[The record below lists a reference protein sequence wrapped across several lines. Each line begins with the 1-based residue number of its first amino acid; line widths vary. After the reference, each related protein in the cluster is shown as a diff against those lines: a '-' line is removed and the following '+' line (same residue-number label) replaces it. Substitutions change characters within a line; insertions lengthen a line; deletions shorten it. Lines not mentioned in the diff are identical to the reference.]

1 VTRTAPDVER
11 DLVALAHEFAANE
24 IRPVAPH
31 FDESEALPTEVIRK
45 AAAIGLTSFDLPEAY
60 GGGGVDSVRTGCL
73 IGEELAWGDS
83 PIGSLV
89 GNASFFAAP
98 LGELGTE
105 EQRQRW
111 IPPLCSEDPPMTAL
125 AITEPG
131 AGSDAAAIASTA
143 TRVEGGYVLNG
154 AKTWASGA
162 PDAMF
167 YLVYATV
174 APGTRAK
181 GITSFVLEKGDAGF
195 TLGKKLPKMG
205 SRCYPTGE
213 LYFTDCFVAEDRRIG
228 DEGQG
233 FYGVMRS
240 FDRSRVTLA
249 ANSIGIGRAALEYAV
264 DYAKQ
269 REAFGKK
276 IHEFQAVS
284 FRLVDAKMALDQ
296 ARLMTLHAA
305 DLADAG
311 EPFATE
317 ASMAKLAA
325 SEAAWQ
331 AANTAVMTLGSYG
344 YSREY
349 PVEKWLRDAKLEEIY
364 EGTSDI
370 QRLII
375 ARSMFPK
382 QRSPSA

>member
-1 VTRTAPDVER
+1 VTVEQ
-11 DLVALAHEFAANE
+11 DLVSLAHEFAEKE
-24 IRPVAPH
+24 IRPVAAE
-31 FDESEALPTEVIRK
+31 FDRTEEFPAEVIRK
-45 AAAIGLTSFDLPEAY
+45 AATVGLTSFDLPEAY
-60 GGGGVDSVRTGCL
+60 GGGGVDSVRTACL

-83 PIGSLV
+83 PIGSLI
-89 GNASFFAAP
+89 GSASFFADP
-98 LGELGTE
+98 LAALGTE
-105 EQRQRW
+105 EQRARW
-111 IPPLCSEDPPMTAL
+111 ITPLCTDDPPMTGL

-131 AGSDAAAIASTA
+131 AGSDAAAITTTA
-143 TRVEGGYVLNG
+143 TKVDGGYWLNG
-154 AKTWASGA
+154 QKTWVSGA
-162 PDAMF
+162 PVARS

-181 GITSFVLEKGDAGF
+181 GITSFVVEHGDEGL
-195 TLGKKLPKMG
+195 TLGDKLPKLG

-213 LYFTDCFVAEDRRIG
+213 LFFTDCFVLEDRRVG
-228 DEGQG
+228 GEGQG
-233 FYGVMRS
+233 FHGVMRS

-264 DYAKQ
+264 EYAKQ

-284 FRLVDAKMALDQ
+284 FRLVDAKVALDQ

-311 EPFATE
+311 EPFGTE

-331 AANTAVMTLGSYG
+331 AANAAVMTLGSYG

-375 ARSMFPK
+375 ARSLFPK
-382 QRSPSA
+382 EG

>member
-1 VTRTAPDVER
+1 VTVE
-11 DLVALAHEFAANE
+11 DELVELAQQFAAKE
-24 IRPVAPH
+24 IRPVAAR
-31 FDESEALPTEVIRK
+31 FDETEEFPADVIRK
-45 AAAIGLTSFDLPEAY
+45 AATAGLTSFDLPEAY
-60 GGGGVDSVRTGCL
+60 GGGGIDSVRTSCL

-83 PIGSLV
+83 PIGSLI
-89 GNASFFAAP
+89 GSASFFADP
-98 LGELGTE
+98 LAALATE
-105 EQRQRW
+105 EQRERW
-111 IPPLCSEDPPMTAL
+111 IRPLSGDDPPMTGL

-131 AGSDAAAIASTA
+131 AGSDAAAIATTA
-143 TRVEGGYVLNG
+143 TKVDGGYLLNG
-154 AKTWASGA
+154 QKTWVSGA
-162 PDAMF
+162 PVARF

-174 APGTRAK
+174 SPGTRAK
-181 GITSFVLEKGDAGF
+181 GITSFVVEQGDVGF
-195 TLGKKLPKMG
+195 TLGKKLPKLG

-213 LYFTDCFVAEDRRIG
+213 LFFADCFVPDDRRIG
-228 DEGQG
+228 EEGQG

-249 ANSIGIGRAALEYAV
+249 ANSLGIGRAALEYAV
-264 DYAKQ
+264 EYATQ

-284 FRLVDAKMALDQ
+284 FRLVDAKVALDQ
-296 ARLMTLHAA
+296 ARLMTLQAA

-311 EPFATE
+311 ESFATE

-331 AANTAVMTLGSYG
+331 AANAAVMTLGSYG

-370 QRLII
+370 QRLLI
-375 ARSMFPK
+375 ARSLFP
-382 QRSPSA
+382 R

>member
-1 VTRTAPDVER
+1 VTDPDVER
-11 DLVALAHEFAANE
+11 QLIELAHEFAANE
-24 IRPVAPH
+24 IRPVAAA
-31 FDESEALPTEVIRK
+31 FDVSEAFPAEIVRK
-45 AAAIGLTSFDLPEAY
+45 AAAIGLTSFDLPAAY
-60 GGGGVDSVRTGCL
+60 GGGGIESARTACL
-73 IGEELAWGDS
+73 VGEELAWGDS
-83 PIGSLV
+83 PIGSIV
-89 GNASFFAAP
+89 GSASFFADP
-98 LGELGTE
+98 LAALGTE
-105 EQRQRW
+105 EQRERW
-111 IPPLCSEDPPMTAL
+111 ITPLCGDDPPMTGL

-131 AGSDAAAIASTA
+131 AGSDAAAITTTA
-143 TRVEGGYVLNG
+143 TRVDGGYLLKG
-154 AKTWASGA
+154 QKTWVSGA
-162 PDAMF
+162 PVGRY

-181 GITSFVLEKGDAGF
+181 GITSFVVEQGDEGF
-195 TLGKKLPKMG
+195 TCGAKLPKLG
-205 SRCYPTGE
+205 ARCYPTAE
-213 LYFTDCFVAEDRRIG
+213 LFFADCFVPDDRRIG
-228 DEGQG
+228 EEGQG

-249 ANSIGIGRAALEYAV
+249 ANAIGIGRAALECAV

-269 REAFGKK
+269 RAAFGKK

-284 FRLVDAKMALDQ
+284 FRLVDAKVALDQ

-325 SEAAWQ
+325 SEAAWK
-331 AANTAVMTLGSYG
+331 AANAAVMTLGSYG

-375 ARSMFPK
+375 ARAMFP
-382 QRSPSA
+382 REA

>member
-1 VTRTAPDVER
+1 VTDPEVER
-11 DLVALAHEFAANE
+11 ELVALAHEFAANE
-24 IRPVAPH
+24 IRPVAAGY
-31 FDESEALPTEVIRK
+31 DESEEFPAEVVRK
-45 AAAIGLTSFDLPEAY
+45 AATVGLTSFDLPEAY
-60 GGGGVDSVRTGCL
+60 GGGGIDSARTACL
-73 IGEELAWGDS
+73 IGEELAWGDA
-83 PIGSLV
+83 PIGSIV
-89 GNASFFAAP
+89 GSASFFADP
-98 LGELGTE
+98 LAALGTE
-105 EQRQRW
+105 EQRERW
-111 IPPLCSEDPPMTAL
+111 ITPLCGEDPPMTGL

-131 AGSDAAAIASTA
+131 AGSDAAAITTTA
-143 TRVEGGYVLNG
+143 TKVDGGYRLDG
-154 AKTWASGA
+154 QKTWVSGA
-162 PDAMF
+162 PVARF

-181 GITSFVLEKGDAGF
+181 GITSFVVEQGDEGL
-195 TLGKKLPKMG
+195 TLGPKLPKLG
-205 SRCYPTGE
+205 SRCYPTAE
-213 LYFTDCFVAEDRRIG
+213 LFFADCFVPDDRRIG

-249 ANSIGIGRAALEYAV
+249 AGSIGIGRAALEFAV
-264 DYAKQ
+264 EYAKQ
-269 REAFGKK
+269 REAFGKR

-311 EPFATE
+311 EPFGTE

-331 AANTAVMTLGSYG
+331 AANAAVMTLGSYG

-375 ARSMFPK
+375 ARSLFP
-382 QRSPSA
+382 RER

>member
-1 VTRTAPDVER
+1 VTVEQ
-11 DLVALAHEFAANE
+11 DLVSLAHEFAEKE
-24 IRPVAPH
+24 IRPVAAE
-31 FDESEALPTEVIRK
+31 FDRTEEFPAEVVRK
-45 AAAIGLTSFDLPEAY
+45 AATVGLTSFDLPEAY
-60 GGGGVDSVRTGCL
+60 GGGGVDSVRTACL

-83 PIGSLV
+83 PIGSLI
-89 GNASFFAAP
+89 GSASFFADP
-98 LGELGTE
+98 LAALGTE
-105 EQRQRW
+105 EQRARW
-111 IPPLCSEDPPMTAL
+111 ITPLCTDDPPMTGL

-131 AGSDAAAIASTA
+131 AGSDAAAITTTA
-143 TRVEGGYVLNG
+143 TKVDGGYRLNG
-154 AKTWASGA
+154 QKTWVSGA
-162 PDAMF
+162 PVARS

-181 GITSFVLEKGDAGF
+181 GITSFVVEQGDEGF
-195 TLGKKLPKMG
+195 TLGDKLPKLG

-213 LYFTDCFVAEDRRIG
+213 LFFTDCFVPDDRRIG

-233 FYGVMRS
+233 FHGVMRS

-264 DYAKQ
+264 EYAKQ

-284 FRLVDAKMALDQ
+284 FRLVDAKVALDQ

-305 DLADAG
+305 DLAEAG
-311 EPFATE
+311 EPFGTE

-331 AANTAVMTLGSYG
+331 AANSAVMTLGSYG

-375 ARSMFPK
+375 ARSLFPK
-382 QRSPSA
+382 EG

>member
-1 VTRTAPDVER
+1 VTRTEPDVER
-11 DLVALAHEFAANE
+11 ELVKLAHTFAADE
-24 IRPVAPH
+24 IRPVAARH
-31 FDESEALPTEVIRK
+31 DETEAFPTEIVRK
-45 AAAIGLTSFDLPEAY
+45 AARIGLTSFDLPAAY
-60 GGGGVDSVRTGCL
+60 GGGGIDSVRTGCL

-89 GNASFFAAP
+89 GSASFFAGP
-98 LGELGTE
+98 LAELGTE
-105 EQRQRW
+105 EQRRRW

-131 AGSDAAAIASTA
+131 AGSDAAAITTTA
-143 TRVEGGYVLNG
+143 TRVEGGYLLNG

-162 PDAMF
+162 PDAAF
-167 YLVYATV
+167 YLVFATV

-181 GITSFVLEKGDAGF
+181 GITSLVVEKGDEGF

-213 LYFTDCFVAEDRRIG
+213 LFFTDCFVAEDRRIG
-228 DEGQG
+228 EEGQG

-264 DYAKQ
+264 DYATQ

-284 FRLVDAKMALDQ
+284 FRLVDAKLALDQ
-296 ARLMTLHAA
+296 ARLLTLHAA

-311 EPFATE
+311 GPFAPE

-331 AANTAVMTLGSYG
+331 AADAAVMTLGSYG

-349 PVEKWLRDAKLEEIY
+349 PVEKWLRDAKLEQIY
-364 EGTSDI
+364 EGTNDI

-375 ARSMFPK
+375 ARSMFP
-382 QRSPSA
+382 RSSK

>member
-1 VTRTAPDVER
+1 VTDPDVER
-11 DLVALAHEFAANE
+11 QLVALARDFAANE
-24 IRPVAPH
+24 IRPVAAS
-31 FDESEALPTEVIRK
+31 FDETEAFPTDIVRK
-45 AAAIGLTSFDLPEAY
+45 AAAIALTSFDLPAAY
-60 GGGGVDSVRTGCL
+60 GGGGVDSVRTACL
-73 IGEELAWGDS
+73 IGEELAWGDA
-83 PIGSLV
+83 PIGSIV
-89 GNASFFAAP
+89 GSASFFADP
-98 LGELGTE
+98 LAALGTD
-105 EQRQRW
+105 EQRARW
-111 IPPLCSEDPPMTAL
+111 ITPLCGGDPPMTGL

-131 AGSDAAAIASTA
+131 VGSDAAAITTTA
-143 TRVEGGYVLNG
+143 TRVDGGYRLNG
-154 AKTWASGA
+154 QKTWVSGA
-162 PDAMF
+162 PVGRY

-181 GITSFVLEKGDAGF
+181 GITSFVVEQGDEGCSVGR
-195 TLGKKLPKMG
+195 TLPKLG

-213 LYFTDCFVAEDRRIG
+213 LFFADCFVPEDRRIG

-240 FDRSRVTLA
+240 FERSRVTLA

-269 REAFGKK
+269 REAFGTK

-296 ARLMTLHAA
+296 ARLLTLHAA

-311 EPFATE
+311 QPFGTE

-325 SEAAWQ
+325 SEAAWH
-331 AANTAVMTLGSYG
+331 AANAAVMTLGSYG

-364 EGTSDI
+364 EGTSNI

-375 ARSMFPK
+375 ARSLFP
-382 QRSPSA
+382 RER

>member
-1 VTRTAPDVER
+1 MTPTDPDIER
-11 DLVALAHEFAANE
+11 ELVALAHEFATNE
-24 IRPVAPH
+24 IRPVAAH
-31 FDESEALPTEVIRK
+31 YDETEEFPAEVIRK
-45 AAAIGLTSFDLPEAY
+45 AARIGLTSFDLPQVF
-60 GGGGVDSVRTGCL
+60 GGGGIDSVRTACL
-73 IGEELAWGDS
+73 IGEELAWGDA

-89 GNASFFAAP
+89 GSASFFAHPLSALGTDEQQERWIAP
-98 LGELGTE
+98 LCNG
-105 EQRQRW
+105 
-111 IPPLCSEDPPMTAL
+111 DPPMTSL

-131 AGSDAAAIASTA
+131 AGSDAAAITTTA
-143 TRVEGGYVLNG
+143 MKVDGGYLLNG
-154 AKTWASGA
+154 QKTWASGA
-162 PDAMF
+162 PVARF

-174 APGTRAK
+174 APGTRSK
-181 GITSFVLEKGDAGF
+181 GITSFVVEAHDAGF
-195 TLGKKLPKMG
+195 TRGEKLPKLG

-213 LYFTDCFVAEDRRIG
+213 LFFTDCFVPDDRRIG

-233 FYGVMRS
+233 FYGVMQA
-240 FDRSRVTLA
+240 FDASRVTLA
-249 ANSIGIGRAALEYAV
+249 ANSIGIGKAALEYAI

-296 ARLMTLHAA
+296 ARLLMLHAA

-311 EPFATE
+311 QPFAPE

-325 SEAAWQ
+325 SEAAWG
-331 AANTAVMTLGSYG
+331 AADAAVMTLGSYG

-349 PVEKWLRDAKLEEIY
+349 PVEKWLRDAKLEQIY

-375 ARSMFPK
+375 ARSLFP
-382 QRSPSA
+382 RGG

>member
-1 VTRTAPDVER
+1 MSVEQE
-11 DLVALAHEFAANE
+11 LVELAHEFAEKE
-24 IRPVAPH
+24 IRPVAAR
-31 FDESEALPTEVIRK
+31 FDETEEFPVEVIRK
-45 AAAIGLTSFDLPEAY
+45 AAKVGLTSFDLPERY
-60 GGGGVDSVRTGCL
+60 RGGGIDSVRTSCL

-83 PIGSLV
+83 PIGSLI
-89 GNASFFAAP
+89 GSASFFADP
-98 LGELGTE
+98 LAALGTE
-105 EQRQRW
+105 EQRERW
-111 IPPLCSEDPPMTAL
+111 IAPLCGEDPPMTGL

-131 AGSDAAAIASTA
+131 AGSDAAAITTTA
-143 TRVEGGYVLNG
+143 TKVDDGYRLNG
-154 AKTWASGA
+154 QKTWVSGA
-162 PDAMF
+162 PVGRF

-174 APGTRAK
+174 APGTRSK
-181 GITSFVLEKGDAGF
+181 GITSFVVEQGDEGF
-195 TLGKKLPKMG
+195 TLGKKLPKLG

-213 LYFTDCFVAEDRRIG
+213 LFFTDCFVTDDRRIG
-228 DEGQG
+228 EEGQG
-233 FYGVMRS
+233 FHGVMRS

-264 DYAKQ
+264 EYAKQ
-269 REAFGKK
+269 RHAFGKK

-284 FRLVDAKMALDQ
+284 FRLVDAKVALDQ

-311 EPFATE
+311 EPFGTE
-317 ASMAKLAA
+317 ASMAKLTA
-325 SEAAWQ
+325 SEAAWR
-331 AANTAVMTLGSYG
+331 AANAAVMTLGSYG

-375 ARSMFPK
+375 ARSLFP
-382 QRSPSA
+382 R

>member
-1 VTRTAPDVER
+1 VTDPDVER
-11 DLVALAHEFAANE
+11 QLVALAHDFAANE
-24 IRPVAPH
+24 IRPVAAS
-31 FDESEALPTEVIRK
+31 FDETEAFPADIVRK
-45 AAAIGLTSFDLPEAY
+45 AAAIGLTSFDLPTAY
-60 GGGGVDSVRTGCL
+60 GGGGVDSVRTACL
-73 IGEELAWGDS
+73 IGEELAWGDA
-83 PIGSLV
+83 PIGSIV
-89 GNASFFAAP
+89 GSASFFADP
-98 LGELGTE
+98 LAALGTE
-105 EQRQRW
+105 EQRARW
-111 IPPLCSEDPPMTAL
+111 ITPLCGDDPPMTGL

-131 AGSDAAAIASTA
+131 VGSDAAAIATTA
-143 TRVEGGYVLNG
+143 TRVEGGYRLNG
-154 AKTWASGA
+154 QKTWVSGA
-162 PDAMF
+162 PVGRY

-181 GITSFVLEKGDAGF
+181 GITSFVVEQGDEGF
-195 TLGKKLPKMG
+195 SVGRTLPKLG

-213 LYFTDCFVAEDRRIG
+213 LFFADCFVPEDRRIG
-228 DEGQG
+228 DEGEG

-240 FDRSRVTLA
+240 FERSRVTLA
-249 ANSIGIGRAALEYAV
+249 ADSIGIGRAALEYAV

-269 REAFGKK
+269 REAFGTK

-296 ARLMTLHAA
+296 ARLLTLHAA

-311 EPFATE
+311 QPFGTE

-325 SEAAWQ
+325 SEAAWN
-331 AANTAVMTLGSYG
+331 AANAAVMTLGSYG

-370 QRLII
+370 QRLIV
-375 ARSMFPK
+375 ARSLFP
-382 QRSPSA
+382 RER

>member
-1 VTRTAPDVER
+1 MTRTDPDVER
-11 DLVALAHEFAANE
+11 ELVALAHDFAANE
-24 IRPVAPH
+24 IRPVAPA
-31 FDESEALPTEVIRK
+31 FDETEEFPAEVVRK
-45 AAAIGLTSFDLPEAY
+45 AAKVGLTSLDLPAEY
-60 GGGGVDSVRTGCL
+60 GGGGIDSVRTACL

-83 PIGSLV
+83 PIGSLI
-89 GNASFFAAP
+89 GSGSFFAQP
-98 LGELGTE
+98 LAALGTE
-105 EQRQRW
+105 EQRRRW
-111 IPPLCSEDPPMTAL
+111 VPPLCTDDPPMTSL

-131 AGSDAAAIASTA
+131 AGSDAAAIMTTA
-143 TRVEGGYVLNG
+143 TKVDGGYVLNG
-154 AKTWASGA
+154 QKTWASGA
-162 PDAMF
+162 PVAEL

-181 GITSFVLEKGDAGF
+181 GITSFVLEKGDEGF
-195 TLGKKLPKMG
+195 TLGEKLPKLG

-213 LYFTDCFVAEDRRIG
+213 LFFTDCFVPEDRRIG

-240 FDRSRVTLA
+240 FDASRVTLA
-249 ANSIGIGRAALEYAV
+249 SNSIGIGRAALEYAV
-264 DYAKQ
+264 EYAKQ

-276 IHEFQAVS
+276 ISEFQAVS

-311 EPFATE
+311 APFSTE

-325 SEAAWQ
+325 SESAWQ
-331 AANTAVMTLGSYG
+331 AANAAVMTLGSYG

-375 ARSMFPK
+375 ARSLFP
-382 QRSPSA
+382 RER

>member
-1 VTRTAPDVER
+1 M
-11 DLVALAHEFAANE
+11 
-24 IRPVAPH
+24 
-31 FDESEALPTEVIRK
+31 
-45 AAAIGLTSFDLPEAY
+45 
-60 GGGGVDSVRTGCL
+60 RTGCL

-89 GNASFFAAP
+89 GSASFFAAP
-98 LGELGTE
+98 LVELATE
-105 EQRQRW
+105 TQRGRW
-111 IPPLCSEDPPMTAL
+111 VPPLCSQDPPMTAL

-131 AGSDAAAIASTA
+131 AGSDAAAITTTA
-143 TRVEGGYVLNG
+143 TRVENGYRLNG
-154 AKTWASGA
+154 AKTWVSGA
-162 PDAMF
+162 PDASF

-181 GITSFVLEKGDAGF
+181 GITSFVVEKGDEGF
-195 TLGKKLPKMG
+195 TLGKKLPKLG

-213 LYFTDCFVAEDRRIG
+213 LFFTDCFVPDDRRIG
-228 DEGQG
+228 EEGQG

-249 ANSIGIGRAALEYAV
+249 ANSIGIGRAALEYAI

-296 ARLMTLHAA
+296 ARLLTLHAA

-331 AANTAVMTLGSYG
+331 AANAAVMTLGSYG

-370 QRLII
+370 QRLIV
-375 ARSMFPK
+375 ARSMFP
-382 QRSPSA
+382 RTD

>member
-1 VTRTAPDVER
+1 MTVER
-11 DLVALAHEFAANE
+11 ELVQLAHEFAAKE
-24 IRPVAPH
+24 IRPVAAR
-31 FDESEALPTEVIRK
+31 FDETEEFPADVIRK
-45 AAAIGLTSFDLPEAY
+45 AAKVGLTSFDLPEAY
-60 GGGGVDSVRTGCL
+60 GGGGIDSVRTSCL
-73 IGEELAWGDS
+73 IGEALAWGDS

-89 GNASFFAAP
+89 GSASFFADP
-98 LGELGTE
+98 LAALGTQ
-105 EQRQRW
+105 EQRERW
-111 IPPLCSEDPPMTAL
+111 IRPLCGEDPPMTGL

-131 AGSDAAAIASTA
+131 AGSDAAAIATTA
-143 TRVEGGYVLNG
+143 TKVDGGYRLNG
-154 AKTWASGA
+154 QKTWVSGA
-162 PDAMF
+162 PVARS

-181 GITSFVLEKGDAGF
+181 GITSFVVEQGDEGF
-195 TLGKKLPKMG
+195 TLGKKLPKLG

-213 LYFTDCFVAEDRRIG
+213 LFFTDCFVPDDRRIG
-228 DEGQG
+228 EEGQG

-249 ANSIGIGRAALEYAV
+249 ANSLGIGRAALEYAV
-264 DYAKQ
+264 EYAMQ

-331 AANTAVMTLGSYG
+331 AANAAVMTLGSYG

-370 QRLII
+370 QRLLI
-375 ARSMFPK
+375 ARSLFP
-382 QRSPSA
+382 R

>member
-1 VTRTAPDVER
+1 MRATDPDIER
-11 DLVALAHEFAANE
+11 ELVALAHAFAEEE
-24 IRPVAPH
+24 IRPVARFH
-31 FDESEALPTEVIRK
+31 DETESFPADVIRK
-45 AAAIGLTSFDLPEAY
+45 AAKVGLTSFDLPEVY
-60 GGGGVDSVRTGCL
+60 GGGGIDSVRTACL
-73 IGEELAWGDS
+73 IGEELSWGDA
-83 PIGSLV
+83 PIGSLI
-89 GNASFFAAP
+89 GSGSFFALP
-98 LGELGTE
+98 LLQLATE

-111 IPPLCSEDPPMTAL
+111 IPPLCADDPPMTAL

-131 AGSDAAAIASTA
+131 AGSDAAAITATA
-143 TRVEGGYVLNG
+143 TRADGGYVLNG
-154 AKTWASGA
+154 QKTWASGA
-162 PDAMF
+162 PVAEH

-181 GITSFVLEKGDAGF
+181 GITSFVVEAGDEGF
-195 TLGKKLPKMG
+195 TRGEKLPKLG

-213 LYFTDCFVAEDRRIG
+213 LFFSDCFVPDDRRIG
-228 DEGQG
+228 AEGEG
-233 FYGVMRS
+233 FSGVMRA
-240 FDRSRVTLA
+240 FDTSRVTLA

-296 ARLMTLHAA
+296 ARLMMLRAA

-311 EPFATE
+311 EPFSTE

-331 AANTAVMTLGSYG
+331 AADAAVMTLGSYG

-349 PVEKWLRDAKLEEIY
+349 PVEKWLRDAKLEQIY

-375 ARSMFPK
+375 ARSLFPG
-382 QRSPSA
+382 SG

>member
-1 VTRTAPDVER
+1 MTRTDPDVER
-11 DLVALAHEFAANE
+11 ELVKLAHAFAADE
-24 IRPVAPH
+24 IRPVAAEH
-31 FDESEALPTEVIRK
+31 DETEAFPTEIVRK
-45 AAAIGLTSFDLPEAY
+45 AARIGLTSFDLPAAY
-60 GGGGVDSVRTGCL
+60 GGGGIDSVRTGCL

-83 PIGSLV
+83 PIGSIV
-89 GNASFFAAP
+89 GSASFFAGP
-98 LGELGTE
+98 LAELGTE
-105 EQRQRW
+105 EQRRRW

-131 AGSDAAAIASTA
+131 AGSDAAAITTTA
-143 TRVEGGYVLNG
+143 TRVEGGYLLNG

-162 PDAMF
+162 PDAAF

-181 GITSFVLEKGDAGF
+181 GITSFVVEKGDAGF

-213 LYFTDCFVAEDRRIG
+213 LFFTDCFVAEDRRIG
-228 DEGQG
+228 EEGQG

-264 DYAKQ
+264 DYATQ
-269 REAFGKK
+269 REAFGKR

-331 AANTAVMTLGSYG
+331 AADAAVMTLGSYG

-349 PVEKWLRDAKLEEIY
+349 PVEKWLRDAKLEQIY
-364 EGTSDI
+364 EGTNDI

-375 ARSMFPK
+375 ARSMFP
-382 QRSPSA
+382 RSSA

>member
-1 VTRTAPDVER
+1 MTRTDPDVER
-11 DLVALAHEFAANE
+11 ELVALAHDFAANE
-24 IRPVAPH
+24 IRPVAPQH
-31 FDESEALPTEVIRK
+31 DETEAFPTQIIRK
-45 AAAIGLTSFDLPEAY
+45 AARIGLTSFDLPEVY

-89 GNASFFAAP
+89 GSASFFAAP
-98 LGELGTE
+98 LLELGTE
-105 EQRQRW
+105 DQRRRW
-111 IPPLCSEDPPMTAL
+111 VPPLCTEDPPMTAL

-131 AGSDAAAIASTA
+131 AGSDAAAITTAA
-143 TRVEGGYVLNG
+143 TRVEGGYLLDG
-154 AKTWASGA
+154 AKTWVSGA
-162 PDAMF
+162 PDAAY

-181 GITSFVLEKGDAGF
+181 GITSFLVEKGDTGF
-195 TLGKKLPKMG
+195 TPGKKLPKMG

-213 LYFTDCFVAEDRRIG
+213 LSFSECFLPDDRRIG
-228 DEGQG
+228 EEGQG

-264 DYAKQ
+264 DYASQ

-284 FRLVDAKMALDQ
+284 FRLVDAKVALDQ

-317 ASMAKLAA
+317 ASMAKLSA

-331 AANTAVMTLGSYG
+331 AANAAVMTLGSYG

-370 QRLII
+370 QRLIV
-375 ARSMFPK
+375 ARALFP
-382 QRSPSA
+382 RVG